1 MNWNELYTHFAGVA
15 GDNFI
20 IEIGYFDGEGF
31 ILLAAKQFTS
41 RHSDFIQDFR
51 LDSSSWEVVK
61 ECPRYAEYMQMRE
74 RTLFMI
80 DVVNEYLQTNNANHV
95 LALVQDTYKY
105 GEYSI
110 SEKDYLALEYIIN
123 NNKRP
128 FEDPYAYG
136 HIPHWSW
143 FVEVEAESLSDP
155 CHDSHVLPMC
165 NMFGDELSPV
175 HRHFIYGSRVEA
187 YVEAILSLAEQF

>member
-1 MNWNELYTHFAGVA
+1 
-15 GDNFI
+15 
-20 IEIGYFDGEGF
+20 
-31 ILLAAKQFTS
+31 
-41 RHSDFIQDFR
+41 
-51 LDSSSWEVVK
+51 
-61 ECPRYAEYMQMRE
+61 
-74 RTLFMI
+74 MI
-80 DVVNEYLQTNNANHV
+80 DVVNEYLETHHANHV
-95 LALVQDTYKY
+95 LALVRDTYKY

-128 FEDPYAYG
+128 FQDPYSYG
-136 HIPHWSW
+136 HVPDWSW

-155 CHDSHVLPMC
+155 CHDQHVLPMC

-175 HRHFIYGSRVEA
+175 RRHFIYGSRVEA